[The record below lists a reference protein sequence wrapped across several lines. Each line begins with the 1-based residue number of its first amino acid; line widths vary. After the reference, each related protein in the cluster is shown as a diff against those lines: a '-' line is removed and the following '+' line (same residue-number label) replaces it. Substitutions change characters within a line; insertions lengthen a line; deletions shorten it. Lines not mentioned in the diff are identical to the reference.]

1 MNIYSAVTNAI
12 HAQITAHLIA
22 ENQIIDVHKIPYQDL
37 AHFPAVSI
45 ELKSRRKAKKGL
57 GVSELTIGYEIW
69 VYTNVLD
76 EVEAQDQCAEVA
88 ELVEVALES
97 DKTLGGVV
105 HYLSIDNELEFGVI
119 QQGSDFLQG
128 ARMTLEVTKRVA

>member
-12 HAQITAHLIA
+12 HDQITAHFVA
-22 ENQIIDVHKIPYQDL
+22 EEQVIDVHKIPYQDL

-57 GVSELTIGYEIW
+57 GVSQLNIDYEIW

-76 EVEAQDQCAEVA
+76 EVEAQDKCAEIA
-88 ELVEVALES
+88 ELVEVALEA
-97 DKTLGGVV
+97 DKTLGGTV
-105 HYLSIDNELEFGVI
+105 HYLSIDDELEFGMVE
-119 QQGSDFLQG
+119 QGSDFLQG
-128 ARMTLEVTKRVA
+128 ARMTLSVLKRVT